1 MFWENAQFDVLTDW
15 AYQFI
20 VHQSLLA
27 PFLLLFL
34 EEVGVP
40 MPIPGDL
47 FIMVIGY
54 QVGKGAISY
63 AFAFVL
69 FLFIVLTGST
79 ILYTISERW
88 GNELVRRVGKYIH
101 VDEKRLLAVEKKFR
115 KYGPLVIIFGR
126 HIPGFRIPITIFSG
140 MSEVT
145 YKTFIISTF
154 ISVVLWIP
162 FYLSLGQKVG
172 KKVLTLFHASPWY
185 LVTLLI
191 PLLLF
196 LLSCVLTYRNRKK

>member
-1 MFWENAQFDVLTDW
+1 MFWENAKFDVLTDW

-34 EEVGVP
+34 EEAGIP

-162 FYLSLGQKVG
+162 FYLSLGQRVG

-185 LVTLLI
+185 LLTLLI

-196 LLSCVLTYRNRKK
+196 LISFVLTYRNRKK

>member
-34 EEVGVP
+34 EEAGVP